1 MLQALRKGTGT
12 WIAKIFIGLLV
23 MSFAVWGLADI
34 FVGYGM
40 QTVATVGDTEISSQE
55 YQSEFKR
62 ELRSLGNRL
71 RRNITVDD
79 ARSMALDSQILLR
92 LIGDAAIET
101 QAKSLGLNV
110 TEKAVGARLKREAAF
125 KDATGNFS
133 QERFYQLLQANGLSE
148 QVFMQRQHR
157 GLVMQQITGTVTA
170 GAQVPKVML
179 DAANKFR
186 NETRRL
192 TYITVPLS
200 QLGEVGESSVENA
213 RNYYNTHNSEFR
225 APETRKIGVIVL
237 TREALSKEVKIS
249 EEDIKA
255 YFEHNKARFSTPER
269 RAVLQIPFPDQK
281 TAEEAYEKLKNGADF
296 MEIAKA
302 RGLTKQDID
311 LGVIARTGLTDEAVA
326 DAVFSLGVGEISKP
340 VEGALASVIAKVTKI
355 EPAVV
360 RTLEDEREKIRKGL
374 AAEKAAETI
383 LDAYD
388 KIEDERAGGATLAE
402 VSKKHDLKYIEVPA
416 IDRLGMG
423 ADGKPVELLARQPG
437 VVRAIF
443 AADVGLETDPEETP
457 ERGFIWYEVLKITPE
472 RLKSFEEVKDEAAKK
487 LHETEERTLLAK
499 KGQELVDKLRSGE
512 KLADLALSFGV
523 EIVESNA
530 LKRNARDADLSPAA
544 LQQAFA
550 LKKGAFGSSATP
562 EGKGRLI
569 FQVTESNIPKALDSK
584 GQDELLKSVI
594 PEIGDDLVMQ
604 YVRALREDFGVNI
617 NQTVFQEA
625 TSGRQYSGG
634 RRGNGLF

>member
-55 YQSEFKR
+55 YQSEFQR
-62 ELRSLGNRL
+62 ELRSLSTRYN
-71 RRNITVDD
+71 RNITVDD

-101 QAKSLGLNV
+101 QAKSLGLDV
-110 TEKAVGARLKREAAF
+110 TRKAVGARLKREAAF
-125 KDATGNFS
+125 KDSTGNFS

-179 DAANKFR
+179 DAANKYR
-186 NETRRL
+186 NETRKL

-213 RNYYNTHNSEFR
+213 RNYYNTHKSEFR

-237 TREALSKEVKIS
+237 TPEALSKEVKIS

-269 RAVLQIPFPDQK
+269 RAVLQIPFPDIK
-281 TAEEAYEKLKNGADF
+281 TAEEAYGKLKNGADF

-302 RGLTKQDID
+302 RNLTRQDID
-311 LGVIARTGLTDEAVA
+311 LGVIAKTGLADEAVA
-326 DAVFSLGVGEISKP
+326 DAVFSLSVGEISKP

-360 RTLEDEREKIRKGL
+360 RTLEDERENIHKGL

-388 KIEDERAGGATLAE
+388 KIEDERAGGATLGE
-402 VSKKHDLKYIEVPA
+402 VGKKLDLKYIEVPA
-416 IDRLGMG
+416 LDRRGLG

-437 VVRAIF
+437 VLRAIF
-443 AADVGLETDPEETP
+443 SADVGLETDPEETP

-530 LKRNARDADLSPAA
+530 LKRTARDADLSPAA

-550 LKKGAFGSSATP
+550 LKKGAFGSTAAP
-562 EGKGRLI
+562 DGKGRLI

-594 PEIGDDLVMQ
+594 PEIGDDLVVQ
-604 YVRALREDFGVNI
+604 YIRALREGFGVNI

>member
-1 MLQALRKGTGT
+1 MLEALRKGTGT
-12 WIAKIFIGLLV
+12 WIAKFFIGLLV
-23 MSFAVWGLADI
+23 MSFAVWGVADI
-34 FVGYGM
+34 FGGYGA

-55 YQSEFKR
+55 YQTEFQR
-62 ELRSLGNRL
+62 ELRSLSTRL
-71 RRNITVDD
+71 NRNITVDD

-110 TEKAVGARLKREAAF
+110 TGKAVGARLKREAAF
-125 KDATGNFS
+125 KDSTGNFS
-133 QERFYQLLQANGLSE
+133 QERFYRLLQANGLSE
-148 QVFMQRQHR
+148 QMFMQRQHR

-200 QLGEVGESSVENA
+200 QLGEVSESSVENA

-225 APETRKIGVIVL
+225 APESRKAGVIVL
-237 TREALSKEVKIS
+237 TPEALSKEVKII

-255 YFEHNKARFSTPER
+255 YFEHNKARFGSPER
-269 RAVLQIPFPDQK
+269 RAVLQIPFPDTK
-281 TAEEAYEKLKNGADF
+281 TADEAYGKLKNGADF
-296 MEIAKA
+296 MEVAKA
-302 RGLTKQDID
+302 RGLTKQDVD
-311 LGVIARTGLTDEAVA
+311 LGLIAKTGLADEAVA
-326 DAVFSLGVGEISKP
+326 DVVFSLGVGEISKP
-340 VEGALASVIAKVTKI
+340 IDGALASVIAKVTKI

-402 VSKKHDLKYIEVPA
+402 VSKKLDLNYIEVPA
-416 IDRLGMG
+416 INRRGLG
-423 ADGKPVELLARQPG
+423 ADDKPVEFMARQPG
-437 VVRAIF
+437 VIRAIF
-443 AADVGLETDPEETP
+443 RADVGLETDPEETP
-457 ERGFIWYEVLKITPE
+457 ERGYIWYEVLKITPE
-472 RLKSFEEVKDEAAKK
+472 RLKSFDEVKDEAAKK
-487 LHETEERTLLAK
+487 LRETEERTLLAK

-523 EIVESNA
+523 EIVESKP
-530 LKRNARDADLSPAA
+530 LKRTARDADLPPAA

-550 LKKGAFGSSATP
+550 LKKGAFGSTAAP
-562 EGKGRLI
+562 DGKGRLI
-569 FQVTESNIPKALDSK
+569 FHVTESNTPETLDPKA
-584 GQDELLKSVI
+584 QEELLKSVI
-594 PEIGDDLVMQ
+594 PEIGDDLVVQ

>member
-1 MLQALRKGTGT
+1 MLEALRKGTGT

-23 MSFAVWGLADI
+23 MSFAVWGVADI
-34 FVGYGM
+34 FGGYGS

-55 YQSEFKR
+55 YQTEFQR

-110 TEKAVGARLKREAAF
+110 TGKAVGARLKREAAF
-125 KDATGNFS
+125 KDSTGNFS
-133 QERFYQLLQANGLSE
+133 QERFYQLLQANNLSE

-237 TREALSKEVKIS
+237 TPEALSKEVKIN

-255 YFEHNKARFSTPER
+255 FFEHNKARFSTPER

-296 MEIAKA
+296 MEVANA
-302 RGLTKQDID
+302 RNLTKQDID

-388 KIEDERAGGATLAE
+388 KIEDERAG
-402 VSKKHDLKYIEVPA
+402 
-416 IDRLGMG
+416 
-423 ADGKPVELLARQPG
+423 
-437 VVRAIF
+437 
-443 AADVGLETDPEETP
+443 
-457 ERGFIWYEVLKITPE
+457 
-472 RLKSFEEVKDEAAKK
+472 
-487 LHETEERTLLAK
+487 
-499 KGQELVDKLRSGE
+499 
-512 KLADLALSFGV
+512 
-523 EIVESNA
+523 
-530 LKRNARDADLSPAA
+530 
-544 LQQAFA
+544 
-550 LKKGAFGSSATP
+550 
-562 EGKGRLI
+562 
-569 FQVTESNIPKALDSK
+569 
-584 GQDELLKSVI
+584 
-594 PEIGDDLVMQ
+594 
-604 YVRALREDFGVNI
+604 
-617 NQTVFQEA
+617 
-625 TSGRQYSGG
+625 
-634 RRGNGLF
+634 

>member
-1 MLQALRKGTGT
+1 MLEALRKGTGT

-23 MSFAVWGLADI
+23 MSFAVWGVADI
-34 FVGYGM
+34 FGGYGS

-55 YQSEFKR
+55 YQTEFQR

-110 TEKAVGARLKREAAF
+110 TGKAVGARLKREAAF
-125 KDATGNFS
+125 KDSTGNFS

-148 QVFMQRQHR
+148 QMFMQRQHR

-170 GAQVPKVML
+170 GTQVPRVML

-225 APETRKIGVIVL
+225 APETRKVGVIVL
-237 TREALSKEVKIS
+237 TLEALSKEVKIS

-255 YFEHNKARFSTPER
+255 YFEHNEARFSTPER
-269 RAVLQIPFPDQK
+269 RAVLQIPFPDTK

-311 LGVIARTGLTDEAVA
+311 LGLIAKTGLADEAVA

-340 VEGALASVIAKVTKI
+340 VEGALASVIVKVTKI

-360 RTLEDEREKIRKGL
+360 RTFEDEREKIRKGL

-388 KIEDERAGGATLAE
+388 KIEDERAGGSTLAE
-402 VSKKHDLKYIEVPA
+402 VGKKHDLKYIEVPS
-416 IDRLGMG
+416 IDRNGMG
-423 ADGKPVELLARQPG
+423 ADGKQVELLARQPG
-437 VVRAIF
+437 VLRAIF

-457 ERGFIWYEVLKITPE
+457 ERGYIWYEALKITPE

-487 LHETEERTLLAK
+487 LRETEERTLLSK

-530 LKRNARDADLSPAA
+530 LKRNARDADFPPVA

-550 LKKGAFGSSATP
+550 LKKGAFGSTAAP